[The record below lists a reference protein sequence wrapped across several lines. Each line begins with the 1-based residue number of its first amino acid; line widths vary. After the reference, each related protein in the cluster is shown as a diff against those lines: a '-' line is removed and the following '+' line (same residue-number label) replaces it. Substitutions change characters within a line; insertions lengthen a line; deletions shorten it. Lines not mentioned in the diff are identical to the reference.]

1 MAILKKTFDNTS
13 DTAYRNDIYQYFV
26 DNCVPEYFDEIVLE
40 DSSIKCIKNNIEVFT
55 LINPNITR
63 YYSATLKINNGITEQ
78 SCNISVL
85 RYAYKCK
92 NGISFS
98 ESFNGR
104 HFLTLCKDNNNET
117 TFVFCNN
124 SGSSSYPI
132 SIGVPM
138 PISSPFLHMTPN
150 GIKVICINV
159 KSPSITFNAP
169 FFADTQEIKSVL
181 CPLLVSRTENYTT
194 DVSLLVYTQD
204 VNQNIV
210 DIDGVKYLS
219 NGLWLVK
226 DE

>member
-1 MAILKKTFDNTS
+1 MAIEKKTFDNTS
-13 DTAYRNDIYQYFV
+13 DTAYRNDIYQYLV

-40 DSSIKCIKNNIEVFT
+40 GDNIKCIKNNIEVFA
-55 LINPNITR
+55 LVSAGITS
-63 YYSATLKINNGITEQ
+63 YYPVTFKINNGVTEQ
-78 SCNISVL
+78 TCNTSVL

-124 SGSSSYPI
+124 SQSSSTPI
-132 SIGVPM
+132 SIGVPI
-138 PISSPFLHMTPN
+138 PISSPFLHMVPN
-150 GIKVICINV
+150 GIKVICINI

-169 FFADTQEIKSVL
+169 LFADTQEIKSVL

-194 DVSLLVYTQD
+194 DVSLLIYAQD

-219 NGLWLVK
+219 NGLWVIK

>member
-1 MAILKKTFDNTS
+1 MAIEKKAFDVSS
-13 DTAYRNDIYQYFV
+13 DNAYRNDVYQYFV

-40 DSSIKCIKNNIEVFT
+40 GADIKCIKNGIEVFALVTANT
-55 LINPNITR
+55 LSN
-63 YYSATLKINNGITEQ
+63 YSVTLKINNGVTEQ
-78 SCNISVL
+78 SCVTVIL

-98 ESFNGR
+98 GSFNGR
-104 HFLTLCKDNNNET
+104 HFLTICKDNNNET
-117 TFVFCNN
+117 TFVFVNV
-124 SGSSSYPI
+124 STSP
-132 SIGVPM
+132 
-138 PISSPFLHMTPN
+138 SSPLFINEPNPLSSPPLHAAGN
-150 GIKVICINV
+150 GTKVICVNI
-159 KSPSITFNAP
+159 KSPSMTFNAP
-169 FFADTQEIKSVL
+169 FFADTQEIKTVL

-219 NGLWLVK
+219 NGLWVVK

>member
-1 MAILKKTFDNTS
+1 MAIVKKTFDMSSNN
-13 DTAYRNDIYQYFV
+13 AYQNDIYQYFV

-40 DSSIKCIKNNIEVFT
+40 GNYIKCIKNDIEVFT
-55 LINPNITR
+55 LVNPNITS
-63 YYSATLKINNGITEQ
+63 YYSITLKINNGVTDQ
-78 SCNISVL
+78 SCSTPVL
-85 RYAYKCK
+85 QYAYKCK

-124 SGSSSYPI
+124 SQSSSHPI

-138 PISSPFLHMTPN
+138 PISSPSLHMTPY

-159 KSPSITFNAP
+159 KSPSITFNAL
-169 FFADTQEIKSVL
+169 FFANTQEIKSVL

-204 VNQNIV
+204 VNQNVI

-219 NGLWLVK
+219 NGLWVVK